1 MTDLPK
7 PVQASTSLSIILDRI
22 KSTKLSLGKVNPRCM
37 YPIRS
42 RKLTGSVKERRIF
55 FLKDKKKEEDK
66 EEEEKVNFCL
76 KNTNH
81 TNC

>member
-1 MTDLPK
+1 MH
-7 PVQASTSLSIILDRI
+7 VSHWEQEI
-22 KSTKLSLGKVNPRCM
+22 N
-37 YPIRS
+37 
-42 RKLTGSVKERRIF
+42 RKRQEKKDF

-66 EEEEKVNFCL
+66 EEEKVNFCL